1 MSFHGDSAK
10 DEKDIRRLLEDWATA
25 ISHENVEEILAAHD
39 PQVLTFPMPQPMQL
53 KGIDDYRASWTAY
66 FKWFENKQVFG
77 LNELTV
83 TAGSDI
89 AFATALVSCVGIT
102 YRNRDEELAMRLTV
116 GLRKQNELWRIV
128 HVHLSRPFSKHP
140 IGLQPES
147 LAGAHQ
153 H

>member
-1 MSFHGDSAK
+1 MAFHGDSAK
-10 DEKDIRRLLEDWATA
+10 DEKDIRQLLDHWATA

-39 PQVLTFPMPQPMQL
+39 PQLLTFPMPQPMQL
-53 KGIDDYRASWTAY
+53 KGIDDYRESWAAY
-66 FKWFENKQVFG
+66 FNWFENKQVFG

-116 GLRKQNELWRIV
+116 GLRKREGLWRIL

-153 H
+153 R

>member
-25 ISHENVEEILAAHD
+25 ISHENLEEILASHD
-39 PQVLTFPMPQPMQL
+39 QHVLTFPMPEPMQL
-53 KGIDDYRASWTAY
+53 KGIDDYRELWAAY
-66 FKWFENKQVFG
+66 FDWFENKQVFG

-83 TAGSDI
+83 TAGSDV

-102 YRNRDEELAMRLTV
+102 YRNRDEELGMRLTV
-116 GLRKQNELWRIV
+116 GLRKQDDLWRIV
-128 HVHLSRPFSKHP
+128 HVHLSRPFSRDP

-147 LAGAHQ
+147 LAGVHQ
-153 H
+153 R